1 MPWPCAHMLKLS
13 CRSQQCLALVWI
25 SPVRMTFLV
34 PGISLKPLPQPS
46 SPHKQHTAARSSL
59 PRPNQA
65 NACQL
70 TFCSC
75 VCKECLC
82 CESAFLCGGRDG
94 PDNTAVDSLEELAF
108 GTWQSIPRL
117 GICEFESRISCGLQH
132 CGREGMCATGGIQIW
147 PLIATKITQND
158 LHCCGRLLAA
168 LLSPLHP
175 RKHVLPLTAL
185 LETAWKAGRPA
196 KVENLGPQMNQWHG
210 QIITAN
216 HLEPPDIAL
225 DDLWY
230 VLNRFQELTN
240 TIQRVR
246 SEGASPPL
254 RDRGSRL
261 GGPHTAPGCVP
272 PSFYCTARR
281 SGFFPV
287 WPWGRTYSRL
297 RKVFDVDC
305 VSAP

>member
-1 MPWPCAHMLKLS
+1 MASHCHQDHSKRPTLLWEVA
-13 CRSQQCLALVWI
+13 
-25 SPVRMTFLV
+25 
-34 PGISLKPLPQPS
+34 GSLIVTSAPQ
-46 SPHKQHTAARSSL
+46 K
-59 PRPNQA
+59 
-65 NACQL
+65 ACF
-70 TFCSC
+70 T
-75 VCKECLC
+75 
-82 CESAFLCGGRDG
+82 
-94 PDNTAVDSLEELAF
+94 PDSFAGNSLE
-108 GTWQSIPRL
+108 
-117 GICEFESRISCGLQH
+117 SRQTC
-132 CGREGMCATGGIQIW
+132 
-147 PLIATKITQND
+147 
-158 LHCCGRLLAA
+158 
-168 LLSPLHP
+168 
-175 RKHVLPLTAL
+175 
-185 LETAWKAGRPA
+185 